1 VKQELELVQEADVAQ
16 KKDLKHSEKSCNQL
30 KLLVTLL
37 KMVTRVLSQTKFKL
51 LTVVI

>member
-1 VKQELELVQEADVAQ
+1 MKQELELVQEADVAQ

-37 KMVTRVLSQTKFKL
+37 KMVVLSQTKFKL